1 MAKTYEKIAD
11 LKTISREEW
20 LELRRSGIGGSD
32 AGAVVGLNP
41 YSSAYSVYH
50 EKLSLVEP
58 QEDNDRA
65 RLGRDLESYVAKR
78 FEEKTGKKVRR
89 LNAMIRSVDRP
100 YMIADVD
107 RMVVGEDAGLECKT
121 SANFDGYKFDE
132 GEYPAYWA
140 CQCYHYMSV
149 TGANRWYLCVL
160 DMRSGKV
167 IDITIERNEGE
178 IKALESMEKQFWTE
192 HIEKR
197 VCPAPNGSEKC
208 DDIIAQKYPM
218 ADDDAPAVDLMG
230 YGKEMARLEQIKAE
244 IKPLEEEK
252 AAIEQTL
259 KEALGVASIGEYE
272 QYKVSYKNTVSTRLD
287 TKRLKAEQPQI
298 YAAYASET
306 SSRRFLFTVKK

>member
-11 LKTISREEW
+11 LKEISREEW
-20 LELRRSGIGGSD
+20 LELRKSGIGGSD
-32 AGAVVGLNP
+32 AGAVAGLNP

-50 EKLSLVEP
+50 EKLGLVDSFEGS
-58 QEDNDRA
+58 DKT
-65 RLGRDLESYVAKR
+65 RLGNDLEAYVAKR
-78 FEEKTGKKVRR
+78 FEEATGKRVRR
-89 LNAMIRSVDRP
+89 LNAMLRSIEYP
-100 YMIADVD
+100 YMIADID
-107 RMVVGEDAGLECKT
+107 REVVGEDAGVECKVT
-121 SANFDGYKFDE
+121 SNYDGYKFE
-132 GEYPAYWA
+132 EEEYPAYWA
-140 CQCYHYMSV
+140 CQCHHYMAV
-149 TGANRWYLCVL
+149 KGAKLWYLVVL
-160 DMRSGKV
+160 DLSNGKLH
-167 IDITIERNEGE
+167 IITIERDEGE
-178 IKALESMEKQFWTE
+178 INALIEIEGSFWKEYIEKQ
-192 HIEKR
+192 

-208 DDIIAQKYPM
+208 DDIIAEKYPT

-259 KEALGVASIGEYE
+259 KEALGVASTGEYQ
-272 QYKVSYKNTVSTRLD
+272 QYKVSYKNTTSTRLD